1 MPNRPLVSGDLQPEE
16 AQYEAGLR
24 PRRLAEF
31 TGQNKLKENLSIAIE
46 AAKLRGEAMDHVL
59 LYGPPGLGKTTLA
72 AIIAEELQVEF
83 TTTSGPVLQ
92 KKLDLTGILSNIRLH
107 QVFFIDEIHRLLP
120 DVEEMLYSALED
132 FRVDILV
139 GVGPGARTHSLPMPK
154 FTAIGATTR
163 QGLVSVPLRGRF
175 GLVLR
180 LDPYN
185 VEELQAIVKRSARLL
200 GVATEDGA
208 AEEIARRCRGTP
220 RIANRLLRRVR
231 DYAQVRADGS
241 ITLPVAQHALNLLDV
256 DRFGLDEIDQKIMMT
271 ILEKYRGGPVG
282 VNTIAASISEEAETI
297 EEVYEPYLIQLGF
310 LNRTPRGRVATELAS
325 GRRAATMAEKCLGP
339 GVDRPAAG
347 AVFGDQDGSPHGD
360 RGGRGKPDGSAR
372 CLPARGATE
381 HGAPVLSVTR
391 RPMGAAGGNGPGPPL
406 VALPRGSHGRQLGG
420 PPGGAP
426 WRRLYGWRM
435 VARWQMDVSHFQR
448 RGSQP
453 HLAAAFSRRPAGA
466 DHIRADGGGR
476 HCHGAGR
483 PLVHHCR
490 GLAKHIALGSRCQRR
505 AGDFAGEIGRASC
518 RER

>member
-107 QVFFIDEIHRLLP
+107 QVFFIDEVHRLLP

-163 QGLVSVPLRGRF
+163 QGLVSAPLRGRF

-180 LDPYN
+180 LDPYA
-185 VEELQAIVKRSARLL
+185 VEDLKAIVHRSARLL
-200 GVATEDGA
+200 AVEIEDGA
-208 AEEIARRCRGTP
+208 AEELARRCRGTP

-231 DYAQVRADGS
+231 DYAQVRADGR
-241 ITLPVAQHALNLLDV
+241 ITLPVAQTALNLLDV
-256 DRFGLDEIDQKIMMT
+256 DRYGLDEIDQKIMRT
-271 ILEKYRGGPVG
+271 VLEKYGGGPVG
-282 VNTIAASISEEAETI
+282 VNTIAASISEEADTV

-310 LNRTPRGRVATELAS
+310 LNRTPRGRVAT
-325 GRRAATMAEKCLGP
+325 
-339 GVDRPAAG
+339 
-347 AVFGDQDGSPHGD
+347 
-360 RGGRGKPDGSAR
+360 
-372 CLPARGATE
+372 
-381 HGAPVLSVTR
+381 
-391 RPMGAAGGNGPGPPL
+391 
-406 VALPRGSHGRQLGG
+406 
-420 PPGGAP
+420 
-426 WRRLYGWRM
+426 
-435 VARWQMDVSHFQR
+435 
-448 RGSQP
+448 
-453 HLAAAFSRRPAGA
+453 
-466 DHIRADGGGR
+466 
-476 HCHGAGR
+476 
-483 PLVHHCR
+483 
-490 GLAKHIALGSRCQRR
+490 GLAFEYFKVKRSVGTDAQPGL
-505 AGDFAGEIGRASC
+505 F
-518 RER
+518 